1 MTEPTELMLSNSA
14 AAAKLAAAFWLTHL
28 AIILL
33 RRGGAVPVWQIGLSI
48 LTVVV
53 STIAWRADAST
64 AWFIACLLALVMLI
78 DGLRQWM
85 SAGTSK
91 PSIAPKSLPIIAIT
105 LSITGF
111 ALCTYALAVAD
122 KAGRLGGQPNT
133 MMIASLVSLCVM
145 FALLL
150 ASTLELTFGALG
162 SELLTLHWSQSSMIA
177 TFAFL
182 VEILLAG
189 WVVASLK
196 PGESVEMTAAP
207 VLYEF
212 SRLLLVYI
220 AWCVPRRMTLLAQKK
235 KLDGQ
240 ASLALAGW
248 IGLICFAVAM
258 ALPTSWP
265 WNT

>member
-1 MTEPTELMLSNSA
+1 MTEPTGLMLSNSS

-33 RRGGAVPVWQIGLSI
+33 RRGATVPAWQIGLSI
-48 LTVVV
+48 LTVVA

-64 AWFIACLLALVMLI
+64 GWFIACLLALIMLI

-85 SAGTSK
+85 TGAASK
-91 PSIAPKSLPIIAIT
+91 PSTAPKRLPLIAFT
-105 LSITGF
+105 LSITGC
-111 ALCTYALAVAD
+111 ALCTYALALAE
-122 KAGRLGGQPNT
+122 KAGRLGGQPNA
-133 MMIASLVSLCVM
+133 MMIASLISLFVL

-162 SELLTLHWSQSSMIA
+162 SELLALPWSRISMIA

-189 WVVASLK
+189 WVVARLK
-196 PGESVEMTAAP
+196 RGESVELTAAP

-212 SRLLLVYI
+212 SRLLLGYI
-220 AWCVPRRMTLLAQKK
+220 AWCVPRRMALLAHKK
-235 KLDGQ
+235 ALNGQ

-258 ALPTSWP
+258 ALPTAWP